1 MKNIFILN
9 VCLLLA
15 LACNSGKPDAPE
27 SGPKTTNEAVVEKV
41 VPEKITFPS
50 LDSLPITAQLY
61 HKSSAA
67 PVVVLCH
74 QAHYCKF
81 EYAGIAKT
89 LHERGFNCLAIDQRC
104 GWGLVEEMNET
115 TIEALKRKKPI
126 DFLDAEQDIVAA
138 VNFAAAKYKKPVI
151 LWGSSYS
158 STLSLYTAIDNKN
171 VMAVIAFSPGD
182 YFQKEKGSL
191 AQKLIGFSKP
201 MWVTSSK
208 EESKE
213 LSQMLKKMALTQE
226 QVHFIPD
233 SAGHHGSRALWK
245 SSENNE
251 EYWSSI
257 SAFLEKLR

>member
-1 MKNIFILN
+1 MQNIFILTI
-9 VCLLLA
+9 CLLLA
-15 LACNSGKPDAPE
+15 LGCNNGKPAAPE
-27 SGPKTTNEAVVEKV
+27 SAQKTTNEAVIEKV
-41 VPEKITFPS
+41 IPEKITFPS
-50 LDSLPITAQLY
+50 LDSLPITADLY
-61 HKSSAA
+61 HKDSAA
-67 PVVVLCH
+67 PVIVLCH

-89 LHERGFNCLAIDQRC
+89 LHQRGFNCLAIDQRY

-115 TIEALKRKKPI
+115 TLEAIKRKKPI
-126 DFLDAEQDIVAA
+126 DYLDAEQDIIAA

-213 LSQMLKKMALTQE
+213 LIQMLNKMKMTPE
-226 QVHFIPD
+226 QVRFIPD

-251 EYWSSI
+251 EYWRSI
-257 SAFLEKLR
+257 DVFLNRLH